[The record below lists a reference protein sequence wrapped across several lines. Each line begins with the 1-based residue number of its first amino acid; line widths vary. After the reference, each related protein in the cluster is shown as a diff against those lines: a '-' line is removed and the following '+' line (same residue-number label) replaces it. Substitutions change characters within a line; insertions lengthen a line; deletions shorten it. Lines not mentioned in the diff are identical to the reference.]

1 MINTSTNSVFPSQVV
16 PEAEKRSLEYG
27 LAVGQ
32 AIEYEWFR
40 GGRINSN
47 RWQTGYANFER
58 LRLYAR
64 GEQPIQKYKDELS
77 INGDLSYLNL
87 DWKPVPIIPKFVDI
101 VVNGMNEKK
110 YDLKAYAQDP
120 TSQKIRTQYANAVAR
135 DMYSQDLLEQAK
147 QTTGKDYS
155 SSNIPADELPET
167 KEELELHMQLSYKQS
182 IEVAEEEVIDNIL
195 AKNKFNLVKKRLNN
209 DLTVLGI
216 GACKTNFNRANGV
229 TVDYVDPVDLV
240 YSYTKDPN
248 FEDIYYAGEIKVIPL
263 AELKKQFP
271 DLTDEDLAKIAKY
284 PGRAGYMRG
293 PSTNNDM
300 VQVMYFEY
308 KTYIDQVFKIKQTD
322 QGLEK
327 ALEKPDFF
335 APPPSDNFDRI
346 SRSIEVLFSGAKIM
360 GLPEM
365 LQWKL
370 AENMT
375 RPSADTTKVYM
386 NYNICA
392 PHMYEGRIESLVGR
406 MTSYADMI
414 QITSLKLQQVIARM
428 VPDGVFVDV
437 DGLAEVDLGNGTNY
451 NPQEALNMYFQTGS
465 IVGRS
470 LTQDGDPNRGKVPIQ
485 ELQTSSGNAKIQSLI
500 GVYQYYLQMIR
511 DVTGLNEARDGSMPE
526 KDSLVGLQKLAVNAS
541 NVATRHILD
550 ASLYLTL
557 RTCENIALRV
567 ADALNFPLTASA
579 LKESIS
585 VYNVETLK
593 EISKLNLHDF
603 GIYLELEPDEEAQAQ
618 LEQNIQV
625 ALQSGG
631 IDLED
636 AIDVR
641 QIKNIKLANQ
651 MLKLKRKKKQE
662 KDQANQ
668 KEIIAAQGEAN
679 AKAAEQAA
687 MNEVQKQQA
696 ITQEK
701 VSIEQA
707 KSQFEIQRM
716 QQEAQIKKE
725 LMAEQFQYDLQL
737 AQMEKQAMSQKEA
750 DIEDRKDKRTRIQAT
765 QQSKMIDQRKNDLL
779 PTDFE
784 TNEDTN
790 QMMSSMPLQPMQQPM
805 SGQEDIEVTEELS

>member
-1 MINTSTNSVFPSQVV
+1 
-16 PEAEKRSLEYG
+16 
-27 LAVGQ
+27 
-32 AIEYEWFR
+32 
-40 GGRINSN
+40 
-47 RWQTGYANFER
+47 
-58 LRLYAR
+58 
-64 GEQPIQKYKDELS
+64 
-77 INGDLSYLNL
+77 
-87 DWKPVPIIPKFVDI
+87 
-101 VVNGMNEKK
+101 
-110 YDLKAYAQDP
+110 
-120 TSQKIRTQYANAVAR
+120 
-135 DMYSQDLLEQAK
+135 
-147 QTTGKDYS
+147 
-155 SSNIPADELPET
+155 
-167 KEELELHMQLSYKQS
+167 
-182 IEVAEEEVIDNIL
+182 
-195 AKNKFNLVKKRLNN
+195 
-209 DLTVLGI
+209 
-216 GACKTNFNRANGV
+216 
-229 TVDYVDPVDLV
+229 
-240 YSYTKDPN
+240 
-248 FEDIYYAGEIKVIPL
+248 
-263 AELKKQFP
+263 
-271 DLTDEDLAKIAKY
+271 
-284 PGRAGYMRG
+284 
-293 PSTNNDM
+293 
-300 VQVMYFEY
+300 
-308 KTYIDQVFKIKQTD
+308 
-322 QGLEK
+322 
-327 ALEKPDFF
+327 
-335 APPPSDNFDRI
+335 
-346 SRSIEVLFSGAKIM
+346 
-360 GLPEM
+360 
-365 LQWKL
+365 
-370 AENMT
+370 
-375 RPSADTTKVYM
+375 
-386 NYNICA
+386 
-392 PHMYEGRIESLVGR
+392 
-406 MTSYADMI
+406 
-414 QITSLKLQQVIARM
+414 
-428 VPDGVFVDV
+428 
-437 DGLAEVDLGNGTNY
+437 
-451 NPQEALNMYFQTGS
+451 
-465 IVGRS
+465 
-470 LTQDGDPNRGKVPIQ
+470 
-485 ELQTSSGNAKIQSLI
+485 
-500 GVYQYYLQMIR
+500 
-511 DVTGLNEARDGSMPE
+511 MPE

-784 TNEDTN
+784 TNEDPD
-790 QMMSSMPLQPMQQPM
+790 QMMSSMPLQPMQQSMQQPM